1 MQKNKYLDNVIDRA
15 LSKPIRLL
23 LPEQSDLRIK
33 EATVKLVQIGFNVIN
48 IDSFDDVS
56 LYTECLKNKKFA
68 NNWTDAM
75 VNNYLSK
82 PLNKALLLLDLNHAD
97 CLVAGANNSTSDV
110 IKSTLRIIGLEQNTK
125 WVSSSFFLISPNAH
139 KAFTYSDC
147 GVIPDPDS
155 EQLVSIAH
163 KASAIH
169 KMISGDAPKVAFLSF
184 STHGSAEH
192 YKVKK
197 VQKAVEIFGKKY
209 PNIIH
214 DGEMQFDAA
223 IDFEV
228 SNKKISNSILNG
240 EANTFIFPDLNSANI
255 AYKITQ
261 YLAEYSAWGPLLQGF
276 KKPVHD
282 LSRGCNVDE
291 IIAVSAIA
299 AMQSIK

>member
-56 LYTECLKNKKFA
+56 LYTECLKSKKFA
-68 NNWTDAM
+68 NNWTDTM

-155 EQLVSIAH
+155 DQLVSIAH
-163 KASAIH
+163 KASEVH
-169 KMISGDAPKVAFLSF
+169 RTISGNAPKVAFLSF

-261 YLAEYSAWGPLLQGF
+261 YLAKYAAWGPLLQGF

-282 LSRGCNVDE
+282 LSRGCNVDD

>member
-48 IDSFDDVS
+48 IDSFDDVP
-56 LYTECLKNKKFA
+56 LYTECLKSKKFA

-75 VNNYLSK
+75 VNNYLSN
-82 PLNKALLLLDLNHAD
+82 PLNKALLLLDLNQAD

-110 IKSTLRIIGLEQNTK
+110 IKSTLRIIGLEHNTK
-125 WVSSSFFLISPNAH
+125 WVSSSFFLISPNTH

-163 KASAIH
+163 KASEIH
-169 KMISGDAPKVAFLSF
+169 KMISGNAPKVAFLSF

-192 YKVKK
+192 YKIKK

-261 YLAEYSAWGPLLQGF
+261 YLAKYSAWGPLLQGF

-282 LSRGCNVDE
+282 LSRGCNVDD